1 MINDISKE
9 QVVITHEQE
18 VGLKFDI
25 DAKKGLSL
33 YVVE

>member
-1 MINDISKE
+1 
-9 QVVITHEQE
+9 